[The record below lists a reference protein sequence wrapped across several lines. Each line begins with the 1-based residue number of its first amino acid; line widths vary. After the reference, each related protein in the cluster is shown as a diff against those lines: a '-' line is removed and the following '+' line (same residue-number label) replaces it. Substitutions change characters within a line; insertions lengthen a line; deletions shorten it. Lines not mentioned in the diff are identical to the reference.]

1 MARPRKPDS
10 EKAIK
15 QSVSFTPEQLDRVIK
30 YCQREERSISWCVR
44 KALDQWL
51 EDLLPFFSLCFG
63 GNEW

>member
-10 EKAIK
+10 ERAIR

-51 EDLLPFFSLCFG
+51 EDKG
-63 GNEW
+63 V